1 MAAQSSAAPGPTPPP
16 TPNPNPSPG
25 SWIGVAVGIF
35 ATVILPFL
43 ANKMGT
49 FLKLNQEVEAVV
61 ETAEVATEVIEKVAE
76 EVEKLAEEVAN
87 QFPEGGKVQNAAT
100 FVENI
105 AKETIKDAH
114 LAEDVIEK
122 VEEVEKEVESFVDPA
137 IHQVN
142 KLLKEANDH
151 KN

>member
-1 MAAQSSAAPGPTPPP
+1 MISSLD
-16 TPNPNPSPG
+16 S
-25 SWIGVAVGIF
+25 IHIE
-35 ATVILPFL
+35 
-43 ANKMGT
+43 
-49 FLKLNQEVEAVV
+49 EVEAVV

-122 VEEVEKEVESFVDPA
+122 VIFPSTLSFISVHTA
-137 IHQVN
+137 SVSSI
-142 KLLKEANDH
+142 A
-151 KN
+151 